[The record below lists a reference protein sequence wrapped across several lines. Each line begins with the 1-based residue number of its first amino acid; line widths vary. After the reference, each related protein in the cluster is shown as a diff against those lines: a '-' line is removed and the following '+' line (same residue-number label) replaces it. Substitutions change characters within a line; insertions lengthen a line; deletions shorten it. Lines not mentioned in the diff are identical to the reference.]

1 MDNLTAVHD
10 LAMGKCSFSPGV
22 TYSAVAAQGVVI
34 EDGVWAERQ
43 AAEPL
48 LREFLALLEGIKKEL
63 DSRWN
68 GQERSGRP

>member
-1 MDNLTAVHD
+1 M
-10 LAMGKCSFSPGV
+10 